1 MGLRPGRC
9 YTNMK
14 RSYTRKSKFKKFS
27 FIKAV
32 PPMKII
38 RFDMGNPDKKFT
50 YQLDLISK
58 ESLQIRQNS
67 VESARIVVNRTLH
80 ESLGLN
86 YFFKL
91 RLYPHHVLRE
101 NKMLTGAGADRMQT
115 GMAHS
120 FGRPMGLASQVKKG
134 APIFS
139 IKVDKENI
147 GQAKTALKKAAP
159 RLSGTYR
166 IEINE
171 IK

>member
-9 YTNMK
+9 YITMK
-14 RSYTRKSKFKKFS
+14 RSYTRKSKFKKYS
-27 FIKAV
+27 FIKTI
-32 PPMKII
+32 PTMKIV
-38 RFDMGNPDKKFT
+38 RFEMGNPDKKFT
-50 YQLDLISK
+50 HQIDLITK
-58 ESLQIRQNS
+58 ESFQIRQNA

-86 YFFKL
+86 YYFKL
-91 RLYPHHVLRE
+91 RLYPHHILRE

-120 FGRPMGLASQVKKG
+120 FGRPMGLASQIKKNS
-134 APIFS
+134 PIFS

-147 GQAKTALKKAAP
+147 DAAKSALKKAPP
-159 RLSGTYR
+159 RLPGTYS
-166 IEINE
+166 IQIKE